1 MSTLYTVNGAD
12 LHVEKP
18 VNNVKNFAFNASNP
32 G

>member
-1 MSTLYTVNGAD
+1 MSTLYTANGVD

-18 VNNVKNFAFNASNP
+18 VNNVKNFMISASNP